1 MLFSKYIEIIFI
13 ISILIFIN
21 APSLSAQEA
30 NTTKVQTTQSTE
42 IPKSDEDEESYYDID
57 DGYYNEDEDLDEE
70 DEKIVK
76 PTEHEHEH
84 AHEHTHE
91 HVHEHNHGHTHE
103 HSSNDVSGGQALFG
117 RGAHQDHDH
126 DDCDYFH
133 KAWREPGTTD
143 IMKKYSIII
152 FSLFGIIA
160 IYRIISTK
168 MKNSKN

>member
-76 PTEHEHEH
+76 PTE
-84 AHEHTHE
+84 HEHTHE